1 MSPAQLT
8 RRHTL
13 RPVVS
18 IPPEVYGDAAAV
30 LDSALKGDRDGVV
43 HAFDE
48 AVDKRG
54 VRGAYDVA
62 VCLAATLVGDDAP
75 RSFAALEFP
84 NIDDAGYDLRWV
96 ARFVSACANADES
109 TGEALFSAALVDGQL
124 SECLLTLAGSTIATI
139 RHRAG

>member
-1 MSPAQLT
+1 M
-8 RRHTL
+8 
-13 RPVVS
+13 VS
-18 IPPEVYGDAAAV
+18 IPPDVYGDAASV

-48 AVDKRG
+48 VVDKRG

-75 RSFAALEFP
+75 RSFAALELP